1 MVCDT
6 FGCQPALGH
15 PVVLR
20 TPGSGRVTKQQ
31 ASDSAYEANIIRYSD
46 LTIVKEVKAK
56 DYRESFEQIRGEL
69 GLERQAKVEM
79 NQAIVA
85 LRKESKRVLTSEQN
99 AWLRSRELF

>member
-69 GLERQAKVEM
+69 GLERQAKVS
-79 NQAIVA
+79 A
-85 LRKESKRVLTSEQN
+85 LREDHKKLHEEKFNVGFLTKYP
-99 AWLRSRELF
+99 R